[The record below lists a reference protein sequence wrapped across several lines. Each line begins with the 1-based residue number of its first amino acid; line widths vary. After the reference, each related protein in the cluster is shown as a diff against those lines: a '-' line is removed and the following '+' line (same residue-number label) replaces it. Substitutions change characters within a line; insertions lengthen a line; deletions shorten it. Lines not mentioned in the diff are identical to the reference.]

1 MVDIEELDRDL
12 YMSWFT
18 NKDITDKNQIWNSIK
33 DNNEILKEA
42 IEVERNKWDT
52 ANTLK
57 GIVVAHFILANF
69 DSVDREIYDSLVHII
84 YNDVDIARIVVDGA
98 ANGGFSFLLLTL
110 MNPELKLTEKQKE
123 FAINEAMNKVGTVK
137 CEKRQEEYLKKL
149 ESIGITDDM
158 NGEVDIKGIGKISIG
173 AKTKQEYF
181 NSLMISL
188 DNTQAHGVGCFDIR
202 YHILKNDNWS
212 YDEKKVL
219 VMDFWA
225 DQEDY
230 DRSLEVNGHSLFM
243 HSGDT
248 LTLNQVPVSGFVT
261 SSAKIANL
269 LVPMGKSLADIS
281 TITVTAC
288 KGGIRTSEGGYLNG
302 GSDSSNWLDTYGVT
316 VTATKVND
324 FMINLRI
331 QSETA
336 FTKVTNNTP
345 LSLWCNPVTLAF
357 S

>member
-69 DSVDREIYDSLVHII
+69 ASVDREIYDSLVHII

-181 NSLMISL
+181 NSLIISL

-230 DRSLEVNGHSLFM
+230 DRSLEEWEWSIINDIVDYDEDIYFSKDDIYEITLDDLQKVIDNDAAKEMISEISFCRQM
-243 HSGDT
+243 HE
-248 LTLNQVPVSGFVT
+248 
-261 SSAKIANL
+261 IR
-269 LVPMGKSLADIS
+269 PMTWEMDDKPKKMQKKTTD
-281 TITVTAC
+281 
-288 KGGIRTSEGGYLNG
+288 
-302 GSDSSNWLDTYGVT
+302 
-316 VTATKVND
+316 
-324 FMINLRI
+324 
-331 QSETA
+331 
-336 FTKVTNNTP
+336 
-345 LSLWCNPVTLAF
+345 
-357 S
+357 